1 VPEIATNG
9 TRRAGARRLI
19 LLYMR
24 SVRREWAKFGITC
37 AAILAIAWLALN
49 VTGNTLLTTGP
60 LGDYH
65 EPDEDSINEIAD
77 YVPGEQTA
85 LYFTAD
91 VDNSGPTAA
100 TIVRITPLGMTVPAA
115 VQIVGSLP
123 YNSDDPGEMNQDRE
137 DLILLGTQSDPG
149 PAWANPQ
156 PNTGVSVEPKGSAQH
171 GGRAFLI
178 RISSDP
184 TQETQVQG
192 FAVEYTVGPFHFLTS
207 TWGPS
212 VYGIVMC
219 PAAFPTGWGDNYSHP
234 TGTKH
239 CGPR

>member
-1 VPEIATNG
+1 MSSAWRVPEIATNG

-137 DLILLGTQSDPG
+137 DLILLSTQSDPG
-149 PAWANPQ
+149 PAWANTPRIRS
-156 PNTGVSVEPKGSAQH
+156 PTPAYPSSRRARLSTGDEHFSFASA
-171 GGRAFLI
+171 LI
-178 RISSDP
+178 RRRKPRCRASRSS
-184 TQETQVQG
+184 TRSVR
-192 FAVEYTVGPFHFLTS
+192 FTS
-207 TWGPS
+207 
-212 VYGIVMC
+212 
-219 PAAFPTGWGDNYSHP
+219 
-234 TGTKH
+234 
-239 CGPR
+239 